1 MKKEHFILAF
11 VAIFMQINLVA
22 ASRWLQNLPECG
34 FSFAEKVRIAD
45 CGMRQNWESETF
57 PAQQNQNPNAEI
69 RTFSAKLNPHS
80 EIHAAWD
87 KLLQKHVQ
95 QGKVNYKLF
104 KSDKIA
110 LENYIKTLSANV
122 PAANAS
128 KSAKMAFWLNAYNA
142 LTIKLILDNYP
153 IKSIKDL
160 DKGNPW
166 EVSRYKLGG
175 KNYSLNEIENNILRP
190 MGDARIHFGLNCA
203 AKSCPPIHGRA
214 FIAATV
220 ETQLD
225 QLTRAFIQKT
235 QENQLKGNTI
245 KISNIFNWYAADFG
259 NVVEFLNKYAA
270 LPVYKNAK
278 ITYTT
283 YDWNLNE

>member
-22 ASRWLQNLPECG
+22 ASRWLQSLPECG
-34 FSFAEKVRIAD
+34 LPISD
-45 CGMRQNWESETF
+45 CGIQSNYYSEISNF
-57 PAQQNQNPNAEI
+57 N
-69 RTFSAKLNPHS
+69 LHS
-80 EIHAAWD
+80 EIHNPQSTIHDAWD

-104 KSDKIA
+104 KNDKVA
-110 LENYIKTLSANV
+110 LENYIKTLSANT
-122 PAANAS
+122 PATNVS
-128 KSAKMAFWLNAYNA
+128 KQEKMAFWLNAYNA

-166 EVSRYKLGG
+166 EVSRYALGG
-175 KNYSLNEIENNILRP
+175 KNYSLNAIENTILRP

-203 AKSCPPIHGRA
+203 AKSCPPIHTRA
-214 FIAATV
+214 FVAATV

-225 QLTRAFIQKT
+225 QLTRAFINKA
-235 QENQLKGNTI
+235 QENQLKSNTL

-259 NVVEFLNKYAA
+259 NVIAFLNKYAA
-270 LPVYKNAK
+270 LPVSKNAK

>member
-22 ASRWLQNLPECG
+22 ASRWLQSLPECG
-34 FSFAEKVRIAD
+34 LRIAD
-45 CGMRQNWESETF
+45 CGMRVTDNAVKMNPDSEIL
-57 PAQQNQNPNAEI
+57 NRYSEI
-69 RTFSAKLNPHS
+69 RNPHS
-80 EIHAAWD
+80 AIHDGWD
-87 KLLQKHVQ
+87 KLLQKHAQ

-104 KSDKIA
+104 KNDKVA
-110 LENYIKTLSANV
+110 LETYIKTLSANT
-122 PAANAS
+122 PAASAS
-128 KSAKMAFWLNAYNA
+128 KQEKMAFWLNAYNA

-166 EVSRYKLGG
+166 DVSRYALGG
-175 KNYSLNEIENNILRP
+175 KNYSLNEIENTILRP

-203 AKSCPPIHGRA
+203 AKSCPPIHARA
-214 FIAATV
+214 FVAATV

-225 QLTRAFIQKT
+225 QLTRTFINKT
-235 QENQLKGNTI
+235 QENQLKGNTV

-259 NVVEFLNKYAA
+259 NVITFLNKYAA

-278 ITYTT
+278 ITYTM

>member
-22 ASRWLQNLPECG
+22 ASRWLQSLPECG
-34 FSFAEKVRIAD
+34 LQMAD
-45 CGMRQNWESETF
+45 FGIQSNYYSEICNL
-57 PAQQNQNPNAEI
+57 QSEIQNP
-69 RTFSAKLNPHS
+69 KS
-80 EIHAAWD
+80 EIHEAWD

-95 QGKVNYKLF
+95 QGNVNYKLF
-104 KSDKIA
+104 KNDKAA
-110 LENYIKTLSANV
+110 LENYIKTLSAHT
-122 PAANAS
+122 PATNAS
-128 KSAKMAFWLNAYNA
+128 KQEKKAFWLNAYNA
-142 LTIKLILDNYP
+142 LTIKLILEHYP

-166 EVSRYKLGG
+166 DVSRYALGG
-175 KNYSLNEIENNILRP
+175 KNYSLNEIENRILRP

-203 AKSCPPIHGRA
+203 AKSCPPIDARA
-214 FIAATV
+214 FVATTV

-225 QLTRAFIQKT
+225 QLTRAFINKT

-245 KISNIFNWYAADFG
+245 KISNLFNWYAVDFG
-259 NVVEFLNKYAA
+259 NVIAFLNQYAA